1 MSKSDKIWLS
11 VGIPCFILM
20 ILFMCNVFTTDRS
33 IAGKKSFKN
42 DKYVIFLDGGHFESC
57 WRNFYKIRKESGAA
71 ALLINVQSGDEMIYA
86 MASFRII
93 GVDPRKVKL
102 SGAAFSEPDK
112 YSDGIR
118 FTIRVG
124 SRKNITV
131 RVSEN
136 G

>member
-11 VGIPCFILM
+11 VGIPGFILM
-20 ILFMCNVFTTDRS
+20 ILFICNVFTTDRS
-33 IAGKKSFKN
+33 IAGKKSLKN
-42 DKYVIFLDGGHFESC
+42 DKYAIFLDGGHFESC
-57 WRNFYKIRKESGAA
+57 WRNFYKIRKESSAD

-86 MASFRII
+86 MASFKVV
-93 GVDPRKVKL
+93 GVDPRKVTL
-102 SGAAFSEPDK
+102 SGAAFSERDK

-124 SRKNITV
+124 SRKNIMV